1 MEDLNYLL
9 KREQEELLR
18 ARTAH
23 SPEAGRVHERLAQGY
38 ATRIRHH
45 PHPYRSRRADG
56 SAPFNPFPFNVEGGA
71 A

>member
-18 ARTAH
+18 ARITHNPAARSAH
-23 SPEAGRVHERLAQGY
+23 QQLAQGY
-38 ATRIRHH
+38 AARICRH
-45 PHPYRSRRADG
+45 PLPYRSKRPDG
-56 SAPFNPFPFNVEGGA
+56 SAAFNPFPFNVEGGA